1 MMATRWAEA
10 RSTSVGIK
18 QRITNNESPMQIW
31 QADFYRR
38 PLQTETGQPI
48 WELLIC
54 DASRQ
59 LEYIAFC
66 PQSEINTTWL
76 IQQLQQA
83 TQTQLPD
90 VILVF
95 RPQCLSLLQ
104 TAANTLGISVKPS
117 RRTAAVKQWLQQRCQ
132 VYPQLEGYTA
142 EVDQPITIEQS
153 PPVPLPENLWGEVW
167 QFATLEAGELIKT
180 FAEYPIPILHI
191 PKALQPL
198 NLGLASTV
206 PISGVVING
215 GRQSMQLARWL
226 QNADP
231 VALNYIPGQPDGL
244 ILEAGLV
251 DRFVV
256 ATFEDTEVSAAA
268 KRFETRKQ
276 LAKGLHFLLIQP
288 DDSGITY
295 TGFWL
300 LQPA

>member
-1 MMATRWAEA
+1 
-10 RSTSVGIK
+10 
-18 QRITNNESPMQIW
+18 MQIW

-38 PLQTETGQPI
+38 PLQTENKQPI

-76 IQQLQQA
+76 VQQLQQA
-83 TQTQLPD
+83 TQTQQPD

-104 TAANTLGISVKPS
+104 TAAKPAGISVKPS
-117 RRTAAVKQWLQQRCQ
+117 RRTATIKQWLQQRSQ
-132 VYPQLEGYTA
+132 VYPHLEGYTG
-142 EVDQPITIEQS
+142 EIDHPVTIEQS

-167 QFATLEAGELIKT
+167 QFATLQAGELMAT
-180 FAEYPIPILHI
+180 FAEYPIPIVEI
-191 PKALQPL
+191 PEALQPF

-231 VALNYIPGQPDGL
+231 VAINYIAGQPDGL
-244 ILEAGLV
+244 ILEAGLA
-251 DRFVV
+251 DRWVV
-256 ATFEDTEVSAAA
+256 ATFDDTEVRNAAT
-268 KRFETRKQ
+268 RFETRKQ

-288 DDSGITY
+288 DDAGITY

>member
-1 MMATRWAEA
+1 
-10 RSTSVGIK
+10 
-18 QRITNNESPMQIW
+18 MQIW

-38 PLQTETGQPI
+38 PLQTEDSQPL

-54 DASRQ
+54 NIRRQ
-59 LEYIAFC
+59 LEYVAYC
-66 PQSEINTTWL
+66 PQSEVNAQWL

-83 TQTQLPD
+83 TQTEKPD

-104 TAANTLGISVKPS
+104 TAAAALDISVQPS
-117 RRTAAVKQWLQQRCQ
+117 RRTPVIKQWLQERSQL
-132 VYPQLEGYTA
+132 YPQLAGYTA
-142 EVDQPITIEQS
+142 EAYNPVKVDGP

-167 QFATLEAGELIKT
+167 QFATLEAGVLINA
-180 FAEYPIPILHI
+180 FAQYPIPVLDI
-191 PKALQPL
+191 PEALQPL
-198 NLGLASTV
+198 NLGLASAV

-226 QNADP
+226 QNAAP
-231 VALNYIPGQPDGL
+231 VALSYIPGDPDGL
-244 ILEAGLV
+244 ILEAGLA

-256 ATFEDTEVSAAA
+256 ATFNDAEVSAAA
-268 KRFETRKQ
+268 QRFETRKQ

-288 DDSGITY
+288 DDSGMTY

-300 LQPA
+300 LQSVPS

>member
-1 MMATRWAEA
+1 
-10 RSTSVGIK
+10 
-18 QRITNNESPMQIW
+18 MQTW
-31 QADFYRR
+31 HADFYRR
-38 PLQTETGQPI
+38 PLQTQTGQPI

-66 PQSEINTTWL
+66 PQSEINTDWL
-76 IQQLQQA
+76 VQQLQQA
-83 TQTQLPD
+83 TQTQQPD
-90 VILVF
+90 EILVF

-104 TAANTLGISVKPS
+104 TAAKSLGISVKPS
-117 RRTAAVKQWLQQRCQ
+117 RRTAAVKQWLQQRRQ
-132 VYPQLEGYTA
+132 IYPQLEGYTGEA
-142 EVDQPITIEQS
+142 YHPIKIDQP
-153 PPVPLPENLWGEVW
+153 PPVPLPENLWGEAW
-167 QFATLEAGELIKT
+167 QFATLEAGELIAT
-180 FAEYPIPILHI
+180 FAEYPIPILEI
-191 PKALQPL
+191 PTALQPL

-226 QNADP
+226 QNTDP
-231 VALNYIPGQPDGL
+231 VALNYIPGEPDGL
-244 ILEAGLV
+244 ILEAGLA

-256 ATFEDTEVSAAA
+256 ATFADTEVRSAAE
-268 KRFETRKQ
+268 RFETRKQ

>member
-1 MMATRWAEA
+1 
-10 RSTSVGIK
+10 
-18 QRITNNESPMQIW
+18 MQIW

-38 PLQTETGQPI
+38 PLQTENKQPL

-76 IQQLQQA
+76 VQQLQQA
-83 TQTQLPD
+83 TQTQQPD

-95 RPQCLSLLQ
+95 RPQCLSMLQ

-117 RRTAAVKQWLQQRCQ
+117 RRTPTVKQWLQQRSQ
-132 VYPQLEGYTA
+132 LYPDLEGYTA
-142 EVDQPITIEQS
+142 EAYHPVTIEQS

-167 QFATLEAGELIKT
+167 QFATLQAGELMAS
-180 FAEYPIPILHI
+180 FAEYPIPVVEI
-191 PKALQPL
+191 PEALQPF

-226 QNADP
+226 QNALP
-231 VALNYIPGQPDGL
+231 IALNYIPGQPDGL
-244 ILEAGLV
+244 ILEAGLA
-251 DRFVV
+251 DRWVV
-256 ATFEDTEVSAAA
+256 ATFDDTEVRSAA

-276 LAKGLHFLLIQP
+276 LASGLHFLLIQP
-288 DDSGITY
+288 DDAGMTY